1 MKLTIPSSIIKVDL
15 SQYVTGRPQRKK
27 SICDAAYYVVSLLTP
42 PFFNSL
48 DYQYMRGF
56 KPLSSKYLNRMTR
69 NRFNEVKTIL
79 LDSNLAENG
88 SILLSDNTS
97 IAGIKHTGYK
107 LNQWALEK
115 TDFVEVEIDEKY
127 DTRKEK
133 LKNEWELDMK
143 CFDDRF
149 IHIKEA
155 MDQFQITIDAA
166 AAENYLKELKK
177 RVLSKV
183 VKENKTR
190 VKQYF
195 NKLHKVIENIE
206 KGELNYSVSMSNH
219 RVNSVFTSMKRE
231 LRYFLRTNGEQM
243 VEVDITTSHPFT
255 LATILT
261 EKFFKE
267 TNLGYNLH
275 SLFPQFYKSFKYSCE
290 AMEYQDFLK
299 KFAGHMVI
307 ESNVIN
313 DNYISYLTYQG
324 NVLYNIKY
332 PLLDTFIS
340 YMCGRFWRKRG
351 IQKYRSLNFKKDIYE
366 SIGKDIGMSR
376 EKVKDQF
383 KLYINFSDKNR
394 RVNVELIKHLERQF
408 KEVSKLVQFLS
419 NMNHFKSPFSYLIQR
434 CESYLFLR
442 HACLELSKNNI
453 PYITIHDSVLC
464 QKEKMYEVQYLLTD
478 SIIKQTG
485 LTPGIKFKELE
496 DPFPL
501 LDEAAA
507 KIVESINYKKN
518 DKIMISEVL
527 NKY

>member
-15 SQYVTGRPQRKK
+15 SQYITGRSQRNK
-27 SICDAAYYVVSLLTP
+27 SMCDAAYFVVSLLTP
-42 PFFNSL
+42 PVFNPK

-56 KPLSSKYLNRMTR
+56 KPLSSKVVNRMTR

-79 LDSNLAENG
+79 LDSNLTENG
-88 SILLSDNTS
+88 PVVLSDDLY
-97 IAGIKHTGYK
+97 IKGVKPLGYK
-107 LNQWALEK
+107 LNQWLLEENK
-115 TDFVEVEIDEKY
+115 FIEVEIDEKY

-133 LKNEWELDMK
+133 LKNEWELEMK
-143 CFDDRF
+143 CFEDRY
-149 IHIKEA
+149 IHIKED
-155 MDQFQITIDAA
+155 MDQSQITIDAA
-166 AAENYLKELKK
+166 AAETYLKELKK

-183 VKENKTR
+183 VKENKTQ
-190 VKQYF
+190 VKKYF
-195 NKLHKVIENIE
+195 KKLYKVIENIE
-206 KGELNYSVSMSNH
+206 KGEFNYSVSKSNH

-261 EKFFKE
+261 EKFFTE
-267 TNLGYNLH
+267 TKGGYNLY
-275 SLFPQFYKSFKYSCE
+275 SIFPQYYKSFKYSCE

-299 KFAGHMVI
+299 KFAGYMVI

-313 DNYISYLTYQG
+313 NNYIEYITYQG
-324 NVLYNIKY
+324 NVLTNIKY
-332 PLLDTFIS
+332 PILDTFIS

-351 IQKYRSLNFKKDIYE
+351 IQKYRALNFKEDIYKT
-366 SIGKDIGMSR
+366 IGDDIGMTR

-383 KLYINFSDKNR
+383 QLYINFSDKNR
-394 RVNVELIKHLERQF
+394 RVNVELIKHMERKF
-408 KEVSKLVQFLS
+408 KNVSKLIQFMS
-419 NMNHFKSPFSYLIQR
+419 NINHLKSPFSYLIQR

-442 HACLELSKNNI
+442 HGCLELSKNNI

-464 QKEKMYEVQYLLTD
+464 QKEKRYEVQYLITD

-496 DPFPL
+496 DPFPS

-507 KIVESINYKKN
+507 KIVESIN
-518 DKIMISEVL
+518 S
-527 NKY
+527 NK

>member
-15 SQYVTGRPQRKK
+15 SQYITGRSQRNK
-27 SICDAAYYVVSLLTP
+27 SMCDAAYFVVSLLTP
-42 PFFNSL
+42 PVFNPK

-56 KPLSSKYLNRMTR
+56 KPLSSKVVNRMTR

-79 LDSNLAENG
+79 LDSNLTENG
-88 SILLSDNTS
+88 PIVLSDNLT
-97 IAGIKHTGYK
+97 IPGVKHTGYK
-107 LNQWALEK
+107 LNQWVLEGN
-115 TDFVEVEIDEKY
+115 DFVEVEIDGKY

-143 CFDDRF
+143 CFDDRY

-155 MDQFQITIDAA
+155 MDQSQITIDAA

-231 LRYFLRTNGEQM
+231 LRYFLKTNGESM

-313 DNYISYLTYQG
+313 DNYISYITYQG
-324 NVLYNIKY
+324 NVLSNINNS
-332 PLLDTFIS
+332 LLDTFIS
-340 YMCGRFWRKRG
+340 YMCGRFWRRRG
-351 IQKYRSLNFKKDIYE
+351 IQEYRSLNFKNDIYE

-408 KEVSKLVQFLS
+408 NEVSKLVQFLS

-464 QKEKMYEVQYLLTD
+464 QKEKRYEVQYLLTD
-478 SIIKQTG
+478 TIIKQTG

-496 DPFPL
+496 DPFPS
-501 LDEAAA
+501 LDEAATDIA
-507 KIVESINYKKN
+507 ESISSKN
-518 DKIMISEVL
+518 RKTKTS
-527 NKY
+527 KSF

>member
-15 SQYVTGRPQRKK
+15 SQYITGRSQRNK
-27 SICDAAYYVVSLLTP
+27 SMCDAAYFVVSLLTP
-42 PFFNSL
+42 PVFNPK

-56 KPLSSKYLNRMTR
+56 KPLSSKVVNRMTR

-79 LDSNLAENG
+79 LDSNLTENG
-88 SILLSDNTS
+88 PIVLSDNLT
-97 IAGIKHTGYK
+97 IPGVKHTGYK
-107 LNQWALEK
+107 LNQWVLEGN
-115 TDFVEVEIDEKY
+115 DFVEVEIDGKY

-143 CFDDRF
+143 CFDDRY

-155 MDQFQITIDAA
+155 MDQSQITIDAA

-231 LRYFLRTNGEQM
+231 LRYFLKTNGESM

-313 DNYISYLTYQG
+313 DNYISYITYQG
-324 NVLYNIKY
+324 NVLSNINNS
-332 PLLDTFIS
+332 LLDTFIS

-408 KEVSKLVQFLS
+408 NEVSKLVQFLS

-464 QKEKMYEVQYLLTD
+464 QKEKRYEVQYLLTD
-478 SIIKQTG
+478 TIIKQTG

-496 DPFPL
+496 DPFPS
-501 LDEAAA
+501 LDEAATDIA
-507 KIVESINYKKN
+507 ESISSKNKKT
-518 DKIMISEVL
+518 KTS
-527 NKY
+527 KSF

>member
-1 MKLTIPSSIIKVDL
+1 MKLTIPSSIIEVNL
-15 SQYVTGRPQRKK
+15 SQYVTGRSQRNK
-27 SICDAAYYVVSLLTP
+27 SMCDAAYFVVSLLTP
-42 PFFNSL
+42 PIYNSK
-48 DYQYMRGF
+48 DYQYLRGF
-56 KPLSSKYLNRMTR
+56 KPLSSKDVNRMTR

-79 LDSNLAENG
+79 MDSNVTENG
-88 SILLSDNTS
+88 PIVLSDNLT
-97 IAGIKHTGYK
+97 IPGVKHTGYK
-107 LNQWALEK
+107 LNQWVLEEN
-115 TDFVEVEIDEKY
+115 DFVEVEIDNKY

-143 CFDDRF
+143 CFDDRY

-155 MDQFQITIDAA
+155 MDQSQITIDAA

-183 VKENKTR
+183 IKENKTQ
-190 VKQYF
+190 VKKYF
-195 NKLHKVIENIE
+195 KKLHKVIEHIE
-206 KGELNYSVSMSNH
+206 KGEFNYSVSMSNH

-231 LRYFLRTNGEQM
+231 LRYFLRTNGESM
-243 VEVDITTSHPFT
+243 IEVDISTSHPFT

-275 SLFPQFYKSFKYSCE
+275 SLFPQLYKSLEYLCE
-290 AMEYQDFLK
+290 SMEYQDYVE
-299 KFAGHMVI
+299 KFVKYMIV

-313 DNYISYLTYQG
+313 DNYIEYNTYKGDVLT
-324 NVLYNIKY
+324 NIKY
-332 PLLDTFIS
+332 PILDTFIS

-351 IQKYRSLNFKKDIYE
+351 IQKYRALSFKDDIYKT
-366 SIGKDIGMSR
+366 IGDDIGMTR

-383 KLYINFSDKNR
+383 QLYINFSDKNR
-394 RVNVELIKHLERQF
+394 RVNVELIKHMERKF
-408 KEVSKLVQFLS
+408 KDVSKLIQFMS
-419 NMNHFKSPFSYLIQR
+419 NVNHLKSPFSYLIQR

-442 HACLELSKNNI
+442 HGCLELSKNNI

-478 SIIKQTG
+478 SISKQTG

-496 DPFPL
+496 DPFPS

-507 KIVESINYKKN
+507 DIAESISSKNKKT
-518 DKIMISEVL
+518 KTS
-527 NKY
+527 KSF

>member
-1 MKLTIPSSIIKVDL
+1 MKLTIPSSIIEVNL
-15 SQYVTGRPQRKK
+15 SQYVTGRSQRNK
-27 SICDAAYYVVSLLTP
+27 SICDAAYFVLSLLTP
-42 PFFNSL
+42 PIYNSK
-48 DYQYMRGF
+48 DYQYLRGF
-56 KPLSSKYLNRMTR
+56 KPLSSKELNRMTR

-79 LDSNLAENG
+79 KDSNLTKNG
-88 SILLSDNTS
+88 SIILSDNTS

-107 LNQWALEK
+107 LNQWVLEENK
-115 TDFVEVEIDEKY
+115 FIEVEIDAKY

-143 CFDDRF
+143 CFEDRY
-149 IHIKEA
+149 IHIKKA

-166 AAENYLKELKK
+166 AAKTYLKELKK

-183 VKENKTR
+183 VKKNKTQ
-190 VKQYF
+190 VKKYF
-195 NKLHKVIENIE
+195 KKLHKVIENIE
-206 KGELNYSVSMSNH
+206 KGEFNYSVSMSNH

-231 LRYFLRTNGEQM
+231 LRYFLRTNGESM
-243 VEVDITTSHPFT
+243 IEVDISTSHPFT

-275 SLFPQFYKSFKYSCE
+275 SLFPQLYKSLEYLCE
-290 AMEYQDFLK
+290 YMEYQDYVE
-299 KFAGHMVI
+299 KFVKYMIV

-313 DNYISYLTYQG
+313 DNYIEYNTYKG
-324 NVLYNIKY
+324 NVLTNIKY
-332 PLLDTFIS
+332 PILDTFIS

-351 IQKYRSLNFKKDIYE
+351 IQKYRALNFKEDIYKT
-366 SIGKDIGMSR
+366 IGDDIGMTR

-383 KLYINFSDKNR
+383 QLYINFSDKNR
-394 RVNVELIKHLERQF
+394 RVNVELIKHMEKKF
-408 KEVSKLVQFLS
+408 KDVSKLIQFMS
-419 NMNHFKSPFSYLIQR
+419 NINHLKSPFSYLIQR

-442 HACLELSKNNI
+442 HGCLELSKNNI

-464 QKEKMYEVQYLLTD
+464 QKEKRYEVQYLLTD

-496 DPFPL
+496 DPFPS

-507 KIVESINYKKN
+507 KIVESISSKNKKT
-518 DKIMISEVL
+518 KTS
-527 NKY
+527 KSF

>member
-15 SQYVTGRPQRKK
+15 SQYITGRSQRNK
-27 SICDAAYYVVSLLTP
+27 SMCDAAYFVVSLLTP
-42 PFFNSL
+42 PVFNPK

-56 KPLSSKYLNRMTR
+56 KPLSSKVVNRMTR

-79 LDSNLAENG
+79 LDSNLTENG

-143 CFDDRF
+143 CFDDRY

-155 MDQFQITIDAA
+155 MDQSQITIDAA

-231 LRYFLRTNGEQM
+231 LRYFLRTNG
-243 VEVDITTSHPFT
+243 
-255 LATILT
+255 
-261 EKFFKE
+261 
-267 TNLGYNLH
+267 
-275 SLFPQFYKSFKYSCE
+275 
-290 AMEYQDFLK
+290 
-299 KFAGHMVI
+299 
-307 ESNVIN
+307 
-313 DNYISYLTYQG
+313 
-324 NVLYNIKY
+324 
-332 PLLDTFIS
+332 
-340 YMCGRFWRKRG
+340 
-351 IQKYRSLNFKKDIYE
+351 
-366 SIGKDIGMSR
+366 
-376 EKVKDQF
+376 
-383 KLYINFSDKNR
+383 
-394 RVNVELIKHLERQF
+394 
-408 KEVSKLVQFLS
+408 
-419 NMNHFKSPFSYLIQR
+419 
-434 CESYLFLR
+434 
-442 HACLELSKNNI
+442 
-453 PYITIHDSVLC
+453 
-464 QKEKMYEVQYLLTD
+464 
-478 SIIKQTG
+478 
-485 LTPGIKFKELE
+485 
-496 DPFPL
+496 
-501 LDEAAA
+501 
-507 KIVESINYKKN
+507 
-518 DKIMISEVL
+518 
-527 NKY
+527 

>member
-15 SQYVTGRPQRKK
+15 SQYITGRSQRNK
-27 SICDAAYYVVSLLTP
+27 SMCDAAYFVVSLLTP
-42 PFFNSL
+42 PVFNPK

-56 KPLSSKYLNRMTR
+56 KPLSSKVVNRMTR

-79 LDSNLAENG
+79 LDSNLTENG
-88 SILLSDNTS
+88 PIVLSDNL
-97 IAGIKHTGYK
+97 IIPGVKHTGYK
-107 LNQWALEK
+107 LNQWVLEEN
-115 TDFVEVEIDEKY
+115 DFVEVEIDEKY

-133 LKNEWELDMK
+133 LKNEWELEMK
-143 CFDDRF
+143 CFEDRY

-155 MDQFQITIDAA
+155 MDQSQITIDAA

-231 LRYFLRTNGEQM
+231 LRYFLRTNGESM
-243 VEVDITTSHPFT
+243 IEVDISTSHPFT

-261 EKFFKE
+261 EKFFNE

-275 SLFPQFYKSFKYSCE
+275 SLFPQLYKSLEYLCE
-290 AMEYQDFLK
+290 SMEYQDYVE
-299 KFAGHMVI
+299 KFVKYMIV

-313 DNYISYLTYQG
+313 DNYIEYNTYKGDVLT
-324 NVLYNIKY
+324 NIKY
-332 PLLDTFIS
+332 PILDTFIS
-340 YMCGRFWRKRG
+340 YMCGRFWRKKG

-366 SIGKDIGMSR
+366 SIGKNIGMTR

-383 KLYINFSDKNR
+383 QLYINFSDKNR
-394 RVNVELIKHLERQF
+394 RVNVELIKHMERKF
-408 KEVSKLVQFLS
+408 KDVSKLIQFMS
-419 NMNHFKSPFSYLIQR
+419 NINHLKSPFSYLIQR

-442 HACLELSKNNI
+442 HGCLELSKNNI

-464 QKEKMYEVQYLLTD
+464 QKEKRYEVQYLLTD
-478 SIIKQTG
+478 SISKQTG
-485 LTPGIKFKELE
+485 LTPGIKFKELK

-507 KIVESINYKKN
+507 KIVESISSKNKKT
-518 DKIMISEVL
+518 KTS
-527 NKY
+527 KSF

>member
-27 SICDAAYYVVSLLTP
+27 SICDAAYFVVSLLTP
-42 PFFNSL
+42 PIYNSK

-56 KPLSSKYLNRMTR
+56 KPLSSKDLNRMTR

-79 LDSNLAENG
+79 LDSNVTENG

-107 LNQWALEK
+107 LNQWVLEENK
-115 TDFVEVEIDEKY
+115 FIEVEIDEKY

-133 LKNEWELDMK
+133 LKNEWELEMK
-143 CFDDRF
+143 CFEDRY

-155 MDQFQITIDAA
+155 MDQSQITIDAA
-166 AAENYLKELKK
+166 AAETYLKELEK

-183 VKENKTR
+183 VKENKTQ
-190 VKQYF
+190 VKKYF
-195 NKLHKVIENIE
+195 KKLYKVIENIE
-206 KGELNYSVSMSNH
+206 KGEFNYSVSKSNH

-231 LRYFLRTNGEQM
+231 LRYFLRTNGKPM

-261 EKFFKE
+261 EKFFTE
-267 TNLGYNLH
+267 TKGGYNLY
-275 SLFPQFYKSFKYSCE
+275 SIFPQFYKSFKYSCE
-290 AMEYQDFLK
+290 SMEYQDFLK
-299 KFAGHMVI
+299 KFAGYMVI
-307 ESNVIN
+307 ESNAIN
-313 DNYISYLTYQG
+313 DNYTEYYTYQG
-324 NVLYNIKY
+324 NVLSNLKN

-340 YMCGRFWRKRG
+340 YMCGTFWRRRG

-394 RVNVELIKHLERQF
+394 RVNVELIKHLEKQF
-408 KEVSKLVQFLS
+408 NEVSKLVQFLS

-442 HACLELSKNNI
+442 HGCLELSKNNI

-464 QKEKMYEVQYLLTD
+464 QKEKRYEVQYLLTD
-478 SIIKQTG
+478 TIIKQTG
-485 LTPGIKFKELE
+485 LTPGTKFKELD
-496 DPFPL
+496 DPFL
-501 LDEAAA
+501 SLDETAAEIA
-507 KIVESINYKKN
+507 ESISSKK
-518 DKIMISEVL
+518 
-527 NKY
+527 